1 MSKSDPNMAA
11 RKLFRM
17 EVDQQTAKFQEL
29 LSLKLDEDVEL
40 ADLTAM
46 AGFIGPMSGGAKLA
60 KMTHVMEL
68 LDAMSQW
75 VEFFCENGQEQ
86 PSEAR
91 AHQQVM
97 IKDSIPTMV
106 NGCICLRSM
115 ASESIN
121 EEEIS
126 VDLLREASDIS
137 SALNISD
144 SELKDT
150 PTTESS
156 VSAPG
161 VVAPN
166 MAARKLF
173 RMEVDQQTAK
183 FQELLSLKLDEDV
196 ELADLTAMAG
206 FIGPMSGGAK
216 LAKMTHVME
225 LLDAM
230 SQWVE
235 FFCENGQE
243 QPSEARAHQQVMIKD
258 SIPTMVNGCICLR
271 SMASESINEE
281 EISVDLLREASDISS
296 ALNISDSELK
306 DTPTTENS
314 VSAPKEQSEPQICDN
329 QQALSEKSSQHIA
342 NISIADTSECS
353 ELTEPEL
360 VKQVEVTP
368 AILKMRGF
376 FWKEL
381 EERVE
386 ILTQHLLEL
395 EQGLSSPKRLETM
408 MRMAHTIK
416 GGARLADIDPVVQL
430 AHILEDIFVSA
441 QQQQITINSNHTDL
455 LLKSVDSV
463 IQLSRQATE
472 QSGIDTTTLQNYQLL
487 KQELKKVL
495 VDADSFKSKANDADV
510 VDESIE
516 VVSTDCNDTVED
528 VVDEPAEAVSTDCV
542 DAVAE
547 RVIRVNA
554 EKLNKVIGLAGELSV
569 ESRQLKKFWQENIKL
584 RRNARAMTITAEKC
598 IEMMKSHQT
607 NESDRHYL
615 KELMRESLAIES
627 TVNHHCEVLE
637 SYERKTTGLTDKL
650 IRETLAHRMRPFKEG
665 TQGLLRLARTVSK
678 KLGKQVHLD
687 LRGENTRVDRDILEK
702 LNVPLTHL
710 IQNAIDHGMETAEE
724 RRKAGKPKEGHIVVE
739 AGHKAGLLVVTV
751 KDDGGG
757 IHREKL
763 RKSIIKKKMATEEM
777 VANMSDTE
785 LYEFLLLPNFSLKD
799 QVSTVSGRGVGMDL
813 IHEMM
818 QELRGRI
825 VIHSEEGK
833 GCCFELLLPLTL
845 SMLRCVVVEV
855 SGFYYA
861 LPVGPLNE
869 VITFAKKSI
878 KTLENRQYIRGSGG
892 VQLGLVN
899 ARQLLELPEIEQEK
913 STHHYAIVLGRG
925 VHQYAM
931 TVDSVI
937 GETTLVERPI
947 DSRMG
952 KIQDVSSAAFLDD
965 GTSILILDVDDLIL
979 SIGRLI
985 SGGRVGKCDNSE
997 STDEQVANAKR
1008 ILIVD
1013 DSMTVRELERSLL
1026 EDNGYRVD
1034 VAVDGADGWNAVR
1047 TNHYDLV
1054 ISDIDM
1060 PRMDGFE
1067 FVSHIRREPHLQHLP
1082 VIIVSYKDRESDR
1095 KRGMEVGADHYL
1107 TKGSFMDETFISTVK
1122 DLIGDPLPDKS
1133 VSSGGS

>member
-1 MSKSDPNMAA
+1 MDERYGRLRIISGKDKKMSKSDPNMAA
-11 RKLFRM
+11 RKLFLM
-17 EVDQQTAKFQEL
+17 EVDQQIDKFQAL
-29 LSLKLDEDVEL
+29 LSLKLDGDVEL
-40 ADLTAM
+40 TDLTAM
-46 AGFIGPMSGGAKLA
+46 AGFLGPIRGGAKLA
-60 KMTHVMEL
+60 KVTQVMEL

-75 VEFFCENGQEQ
+75 VEFFCENWQESA
-86 PSEAR
+86 SEAR
-91 AHQQVM
+91 ADQQVV
-97 IKDSIPTMV
+97 IKGCIPTLV
-106 NGCICLRSM
+106 NACICLKGI
-115 ASESIN
+115 ASESVTQQA
-121 EEEIS
+121 IS
-126 VDLLREASDIS
+126 VDLLRKASDIS
-137 SALNISD
+137 SGLSISE
-144 SELKDT
+144 SELKET
-150 PTTESS
+150 PPTESS
-156 VSAPG
+156 VSAS
-161 VVAPN
+161 N
-166 MAARKLF
+166 
-173 RMEVDQQTAK
+173 
-183 FQELLSLKLDEDV
+183 
-196 ELADLTAMAG
+196 
-206 FIGPMSGGAK
+206 
-216 LAKMTHVME
+216 
-225 LLDAM
+225 
-230 SQWVE
+230 
-235 FFCENGQE
+235 
-243 QPSEARAHQQVMIKD
+243 
-258 SIPTMVNGCICLR
+258 
-271 SMASESINEE
+271 
-281 EISVDLLREASDISS
+281 
-296 ALNISDSELK
+296 
-306 DTPTTENS
+306 
-314 VSAPKEQSEPQICDN
+314 EQSEPQGCETQKI
-329 QQALSEKSSQHIA
+329 LESE
-342 NISIADTSECS
+342 
-353 ELTEPEL
+353 P

-386 ILTQHLLEL
+386 VLTQHLLEL

-416 GGARLADIDPVVQL
+416 GGARLADIDPVMQL

-441 QQQQITINSNHTDL
+441 QQQKITINSNHTDL
-455 LLKSVDSV
+455 LLKGVDTV
-463 IQLSRQATE
+463 IQLSRQATQ
-472 QSGIDTTTLQNYQLL
+472 QSGIEAATLQDYQLL

-495 VDADSFKSKANDADV
+495 VDADSFKGEANDGNDA
-510 VDESIE
+510 VDEPTE
-516 VVSTDCNDTVED
+516 GVSSDCNDTVD
-528 VVDEPAEAVSTDCV
+528 VVDEPVEAVSTDCNNTVVV
-542 DAVAE
+542 DERVEAVSADCDDTVAE

-569 ESRQLKKFWQENIKL
+569 ESRQLKKFWQDNIKL
-584 RRNARAMTITAEKC
+584 RRNARTMSQTAEKC
-598 IEMMKSHQT
+598 IELIKNHHI
-607 NESDRHYL
+607 NESDKHYL
-615 KELMRESLAIES
+615 KELMSESLAIES
-627 TVNHHCEVLE
+627 AVNHNCEVLE
-637 SYERKTTGLTDKL
+637 NYERKTTGLTDKL

-678 KLGKQVHLD
+678 KLGKQAHLD
-687 LRGENTRVDRDILEK
+687 IRGENTRVDRDILEK

-710 IQNAIDHGMETAEE
+710 IQNAIDHGLETAEA
-724 RRKAGKPKEGHIVVE
+724 RREAGKPEEGHIVVE

-763 RKSIIKKKMATEEM
+763 RQSIIKKKMATEEM
-777 VANMSDTE
+777 VANMSDAE

-825 VIHSEEGK
+825 VIHSEEGR

-861 LPVGPLNE
+861 LPVGPLNQ
-869 VITFAKKSI
+869 VITFSKKSI
-878 KTLENRQYIRGSGG
+878 NTLENRQYIRSSSG

-899 ARQLLELPEIEQEK
+899 AHQLLELPETQQEGAYQ
-913 STHHYAIVLGRG
+913 YAMVLGRG
-925 VHQYAM
+925 AYQYAM
-931 TVDSVI
+931 TVDSVM

-965 GTSILILDVDDLIL
+965 GTSILILDIDDLIL
-979 SIGRLI
+979 SIERLI
-985 SGGRVGKCDNSE
+985 TGGRVDRCDNFYSA
-997 STDEQVANAKR
+997 DERAASAKR

-1026 EDNGYRVD
+1026 EDRGYQVD

-1047 TNHYDLV
+1047 MNHYDLV
-1054 ISDIDM
+1054 VSDIDM

-1067 FVSHIRREPHLQHLP
+1067 FVTHIRSEFRLQHLP

-1122 DLIGDPLPDKS
+1122 NLIGDPLPDKTA
-1133 VSSGGS
+1133 SSGDS